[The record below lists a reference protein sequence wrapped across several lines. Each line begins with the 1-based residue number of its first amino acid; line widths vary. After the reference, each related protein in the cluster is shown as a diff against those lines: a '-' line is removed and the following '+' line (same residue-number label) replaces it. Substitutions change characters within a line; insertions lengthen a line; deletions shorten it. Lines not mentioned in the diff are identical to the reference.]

1 MIRSMTGYGRATGTF
16 DGMDITLEIKS
27 VNHRYFEFSSRM
39 PRNYGFLDEKLKSF
53 FQGKIARGKVECYLQ
68 IDTAGQQ
75 ETVVKLN
82 RSLAQGYINAY
93 NELSEAFGIE
103 NDIKVSDMARVGD
116 IFSVSKE
123 PEDEEKICSDVLS
136 VAEQALERFMD
147 MRTVEGE
154 KLRDDISS
162 RLDFILEKVSF
173 IEQRSPQTVKE
184 YNDKLLARMREVLA
198 DVHVDE
204 QRLLTEAA
212 IYADKIAVA
221 EETVR
226 LRSHIDQFRK
236 FFDENGGAIGRKM
249 DFLVQEINREI
260 NTIGSKAQDIEIA
273 RCVVDVKAEIEKIR
287 EQVQNIE

>member
-27 VNHRYFEFSSRM
+27 VNHRYFEFSSRV

-123 PEDEEKICSDVLS
+123 SEDEEQICSDVLS

-147 MRTVEGE
+147 MRTAEGE

-173 IEQRSPQTVKE
+173 IEQRSPQTVRE

>member
-1 MIRSMTGYGRATGTF
+1 MIRSMTGYGRATSTF

-27 VNHRYFEFSSRM
+27 VNHRYFEFSSRV

-68 IDTAGQQ
+68 IDTTGQQ

-123 PEDEEKICSDVLS
+123 SEDEEQICSDVLS

-147 MRTVEGE
+147 MRTAEGE

-173 IEQRSPQTVKE
+173 IEQRSPQTVRE
-184 YNDKLLARMREVLA
+184 YNEKLLVRMREVLA

>member
-1 MIRSMTGYGRATGTF
+1 MIRSMTSYGRATGTF

-27 VNHRYFEFSSRM
+27 VNHRYFEFSSRV

-68 IDTAGQQ
+68 IDMAGQQ

-123 PEDEEKICSDVLS
+123 SEDEEQICSDVLS

-147 MRTVEGE
+147 MRTAEGE

-173 IEQRSPQTVKE
+173 IEQRSPQTVRE

-249 DFLVQEINREI
+249 DFLIQEINREI

>member
-27 VNHRYFEFSSRM
+27 VNHRYFEFSSRV

-123 PEDEEKICSDVLS
+123 SEDEEQICSDVLS

-147 MRTVEGE
+147 MRTAEGE

-173 IEQRSPQTVKE
+173 IEQRSPQTVRE

-273 RCVVDVKAEIEKIR
+273 RCVVDVKAEIEQIR
-287 EQVQNIE
+287 EQAQNIE

>member
-1 MIRSMTGYGRATGTF
+1 
-16 DGMDITLEIKS
+16 
-27 VNHRYFEFSSRM
+27 
-39 PRNYGFLDEKLKSF
+39 
-53 FQGKIARGKVECYLQ
+53 
-68 IDTAGQQ
+68 
-75 ETVVKLN
+75 
-82 RSLAQGYINAY
+82 
-93 NELSEAFGIE
+93 
-103 NDIKVSDMARVGD
+103 MARVGD

-147 MRTVEGE
+147 MRTAEGE

-173 IEQRSPQTVKE
+173 IEQRSPQTVRE

>member
-27 VNHRYFEFSSRM
+27 VNHRYFEFSSRV

-68 IDTAGQQ
+68 IDMAGQQ

-123 PEDEEKICSDVLS
+123 PEDEEQICSDVLS

-147 MRTVEGE
+147 MRTAEGE

-173 IEQRSPQTVKE
+173 IEQRSPQTVRE

>member
-27 VNHRYFEFSSRM
+27 VNHRYFEFSSRV

-123 PEDEEKICSDVLS
+123 SEDEEQICSDVLS

-147 MRTVEGE
+147 MRTAEGE

-173 IEQRSPQTVKE
+173 IEQRSPQTVRE

-236 FFDENGGAIGRKM
+236 FFYENGGAIGRKM

>member
-27 VNHRYFEFSSRM
+27 VNHRYFEFSSRV

-123 PEDEEKICSDVLS
+123 PEDEEQICSDVLS

-147 MRTVEGE
+147 MRTTEGE

>member
-27 VNHRYFEFSSRM
+27 VNHRYFEFSSRV

-123 PEDEEKICSDVLS
+123 SEDEEQICSDVLS
-136 VAEQALERFMD
+136 VAKQALERFMD
-147 MRTVEGE
+147 MRTAEGE

-173 IEQRSPQTVKE
+173 IEQRSPQTVRE

-226 LRSHIDQFRK
+226 LRSHIDQFGK